1 MIYQKWTKNYIFMI
15 YQKWTKND
23 IFMIYQ
29 KWTKNDIFMIYQ
41 KWTKNVPKNGPKMAA
56 RKATF
61 EKDCCY
67 WWRKLSAII
76 FLNVPN

>member
-1 MIYQKWTKNYIFMI
+1 
-15 YQKWTKND
+15 
-23 IFMIYQ
+23 
-29 KWTKNDIFMIYQ
+29 MIYQ
-41 KWTKNVPKNGPKMAA
+41 KWTKNVPNNGPKMAA